1 MEKEIITSIDRA
13 LEILMLLYKEER
25 ELGVTEIA
33 KALGLHKSTVHR
45 TLITLENRGFVQ
57 KNESNERYWL
67 GVKLYALGMMV
78 GDNLPLTHIIK
89 PFAEKL
95 SEKFALTVNVSVL
108 DYKNSDYPKTILIL
122 KEEPEGEM
130 KVNPKLGSSS
140 ESHYS
145 AVGKC
150 LLAYVDKEVLDKFKD
165 KKLPVYT
172 SNTIDSWDKL
182 NEKLSLVRMNG
193 YAIDDEEVE
202 LGFTCVASPIID
214 KSDNAIAAISISG
227 KTDEVKAN
235 FEKIVR
241 EVKNTAS
248 QISSLLKK

>member
-1 MEKEIITSIDRA
+1 MEKEIISSIDRA
-13 LEILMLLYKEER
+13 LEILMLLYQEEK

-33 KALGLHKSTVHR
+33 KGLKLHKSTVHR

-57 KNESNERYWL
+57 KNEHNEKYWL

-78 GDNLPLTHIIK
+78 GDKLPLTQIIK

-95 SEKFALTVNVSVL
+95 SDKFGQTVNVSVL
-108 DYKNSDYPKTILIL
+108 DYKNSDYPKTILVL

-150 LLAYVDKEVLDKFKD
+150 LLAYVDKEVLDRFKGKD
-165 KKLPVYT
+165 LPVYT
-172 SNTIDSWDKL
+172 SNTISSWEEL
-182 NEKLSLVRMNG
+182 QTALSMVRMNG

-202 LGFTCVASPIID
+202 VGFTCVASPIID
-214 KSDNAIAAISISG
+214 SNGEAIAAISISG
-227 KTDEVKAN
+227 KTELIKSN
-235 FEKIVR
+235 FELIVR
-241 EVKNTAS
+241 EVKSTAS
-248 QISSLLKK
+248 QISSLLK